1 MYLHCINILTKSTIK
16 HGRNRMKG
24 YIRMGVYAKIE
35 KEQHWRI
42 TKKRFTPLSR
52 EEMDIF
58 RTESKNMQLIKVG
71 ETIEKLV
78 MEEVSPTSKVLENG
92 QVTYGISIHDK
103 KG

>member
-1 MYLHCINILTKSTIK
+1 
-16 HGRNRMKG
+16 
-24 YIRMGVYAKIE
+24 
-35 KEQHWRI
+35 
-42 TKKRFTPLSR
+42 
-52 EEMDIF
+52 MDIF